1 MKCNV
6 FTNSKTCQSSMS
18 KKIIYMLLFVVTAN
32 INAFAQAVL
41 PTTWSFTTTGLPTG
55 WTQTGTAFYTASGA
69 TPPACKFDNTGDM
82 VTIYFAS
89 APGNLTYY
97 IAGNSFAGGTFLVE
111 ESVAGSS
118 WTTLHSFTAPPAGTY
133 TLFTDVPNSASRY
146 IRFNYS
152 NKVSG
157 NIGLD
162 DVTINA
168 GAAGPAQEINVIQSS
183 STIVNG
189 GTYTASSP
197 VSTMLPTTFTIENL
211 GTTNTLNISSVN
223 ITGPAAADFAVGSAP
238 TTIAALSTGNLVI
251 NFTPSV
257 AGSRNAVITINS
269 DDADEAAYVIYFN
282 GIGGSYS
289 TEPTTQAT
297 ALAFTNIKSYRFNA
311 AFSPAGGSPDGYIVL
326 RRKGTAVTDIPA
338 DGTVY
343 QRGDV
348 IGNSSVVCTGTA
360 TAFAP
365 LGIVAGTTYHFAVF
379 TYNGTGSYRNYLTTS
394 PLTGMVTTLG
404 SMQPASYYSGVNTAS
419 STFVADLHNKIN
431 PHTQQFYSNYGTK
444 MVSIFAA
451 RDTTGDQR
459 VITCV
464 YSGEEKIYTEPFDWT
479 ANNFSREHTYCHA
492 WMPTNPASG
501 LPEYDD
507 YHHLFPTNQN
517 DANAI
522 RSNYPL
528 GEVVTA
534 TYTYLGCKRGPDING
549 NIVFEPRDAQKGD
562 AARAMMYEAV
572 CYNSVS
578 GNNWAFPNPISG
590 SIPYGQDQN
599 VLKRWNYQD
608 PPDAYE
614 IARNDFV
621 DSLQNNRNPFVDSI
635 QFACYIDFSNMTKIS
650 GMPAPCNTASIA
662 DQQTNNDLITLAPN
676 PNSGNFTAYYTAEK
690 VQTVSVRL
698 TDVTGRV
705 VYSDMLKL
713 NTGTNPIEMHLQDLS
728 KGVYLFEF
736 TTKEGKQT
744 VKLVID

>member
-1 MKCNV
+1 M
-6 FTNSKTCQSSMS
+6 
-18 KKIIYMLLFVVTAN
+18 KKIIFALLFVLTAN
-32 INAFAQAVL
+32 VNAIAQAVL

-82 VTIYFAS
+82 VTINFAS
-89 APGNLTYY
+89 NPGNLTYY

-111 ESVAGSS
+111 ESVTGSS
-118 WTTLHSFTAPPAGTY
+118 WTTLHSFTTLPAGTY
-133 TLFTDVPNSASRY
+133 TLFTDVPSSASRY

-157 NIGLD
+157 NVGLD

-168 GAAGPAQEINVIQSS
+168 GAAGPAQEINVKQGA

-211 GTTNTLNISSVN
+211 GTTNTLTVASVN

-238 TTIAALSTGNLVI
+238 TTVAALSTENLVI
-251 NFTPSV
+251 NFTPSI
-257 AGSRNAVITINS
+257 AGTRNAIITINS
-269 DDADEAAYVIYFN
+269 DDADEAAYVINFN
-282 GIGGSYS
+282 GIGGSYA
-289 TEPTTQAT
+289 TEPTAQSASLT
-297 ALAFTNIKSYRFNA
+297 FSGIKSYRFTGTFTSA
-311 AFSPAGGSPDGYIVL
+311 TGSPDGYIVL
-326 RRKGTAVTDIPA
+326 RRTGSAVTDIPA

-348 IGNSSVVCTGTA
+348 IGNSSVVMSGTGT
-360 TAFAP
+360 TFAP
-365 LGIVAGTTYHFAVF
+365 LNVVASTNYHFAVF
-379 TYNGTGSYRNYLTTS
+379 TYNGTGSYRNYLTAS
-394 PLTGMVTTLG
+394 PLTGMVTSSG
-404 SMQPASYYSGVNTAS
+404 SMQPPTYYSTVSTAS
-419 STFVADLHNKIN
+419 ASFVTDLHNKIN

-444 MVSIFAA
+444 LVSLFAA
-451 RDTTGDQR
+451 RDTTDDQR
-459 VITCV
+459 VLTCV
-464 YSGEEKIYTEPFDWT
+464 YSGQEQIYTEPFDWT
-479 ANNFSREHTYCHA
+479 ANDFSREHSYCHA

-507 YHHLFPTNQN
+507 YHHLFPTNQTQ
-517 DANAI
+517 ANAV

-534 TYTYLGCKRGPDING
+534 SYTYLGCKLGPDVNG

-562 AARAMMYEAV
+562 AARALFYEAT
-572 CYNSVS
+572 CYNGVS

-590 SIPYGQDQN
+590 SISYGQDQN
-599 VLKRWNYQD
+599 VLKRWHYQD
-608 PPDAYE
+608 PPSAYE

-621 DSLQNNRNPFVDSI
+621 DSLQNNRNPFVDSV
-635 QFACYIDFSNMTKIS
+635 QYACYIDFSTMTKIS

-662 DQQTNNDLITLAPN
+662 DYNTNNDLISFAPN
-676 PNSGNFTAYYTAEK
+676 PNNGNFTTYYTSSKEQK
-690 VQTVSVRL
+690 VSMKL
-698 TDVTGRV
+698 FDVTGRI
-705 VYSDMLKL
+705 VYTNELKINSGL
-713 NTGTNPIEMHLQDLS
+713 NSIPMKIENVN
-728 KGVYLFEF
+728 KGIYLFEF
-736 TTKEGKQT
+736 TTQQGKQV